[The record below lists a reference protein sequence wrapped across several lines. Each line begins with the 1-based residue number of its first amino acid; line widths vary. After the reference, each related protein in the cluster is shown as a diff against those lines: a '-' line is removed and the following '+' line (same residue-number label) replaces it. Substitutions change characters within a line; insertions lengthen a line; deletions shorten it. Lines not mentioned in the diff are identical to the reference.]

1 MNKTCSPITQKYEN
15 HTTWESSCHCKTS
28 SFGSHKHFVTLLVF
42 LGFIFAAFLPLT
54 AKAQLP
60 IYLNTSYSFKER
72 AADLVSRMTPA
83 EKQSQLGNTMP
94 PIPRLGVKK
103 YDVWGEALHGVMGR
117 NDNSGMTATSFPNSV
132 AVGCT
137 WDPELIKRETN
148 VIADEARGFNFN
160 YIFTLTYWSPVIE
173 PARDPR
179 WGRTAETFGEDPF
192 LVSQIGSGFIRGLMG
207 DDPTYLKAVP
217 CGKHYFA
224 NNTEFNRHNGSSNMD
239 DRDIREFYI
248 FPYKTLIQKDD
259 LPSIMT
265 AYNAVNSIPMSAS
278 IYYVDSVIR
287 KTYGMDGYVTGDCG
301 AISDM
306 LTGHRFAKNAEE
318 ATSMGLKSGV
328 DCDCGSVYQA
338 SAMASLEKGLIT
350 EADMDRALVNL
361 YTIRMRLGEFDPP
374 SKVPYAGIRPGI
386 INDPSHNDLAL
397 EVATKTPVLLKN
409 NIVAKTGKKAL
420 PLNAGNIKKIAIL
433 GPQADKVELG
443 DYSGEVE
450 ARFKISPIIGIQN
463 FIEQNKLNIEVVSK
477 LVGNTAKRTDF
488 FNIVKF
494 ATITK
499 TGAIKEFDATQFNAS
514 ANGLITSARFGMSSV
529 RGIKDGDWT
538 LYHNVDITDV
548 DSIRFNMAV
557 SGNGGT
563 IEVRVNSATGNILA
577 SKMIAAPQQQG
588 GYFARPQQISAKLN
602 TLGITGPQTLVLVYR
617 EAEIPAT
624 DQETLDMAAAADVAL
639 VFVGTDQSTGREES
653 DRFTISLP
661 GNQNEL
667 IQSIAAVNPNTIVVI
682 QGMGMVEVEKF
693 KNNPNISG
701 IIFTGYNGQAQGAA
715 MAKILFG
722 AVNPGGKTSITWYK
736 SLQDLPDFNDYTLRG
751 GSGKNGRTYM
761 YFNKDVSYEFGYGLT
776 YTTFEYSNFNISSSS
791 ITPND
796 KVTVSVDVKNTGV
809 ADGDEVVQVYV
820 KTPDSPAT
828 LERPIKRLKGFKR
841 VTIPRGQTKTVY
853 IDIDCADLWFW
864 DAENKRIT
872 FDQGKYV
879 FEIGASSKD
888 IKGTVEAAMSG
899 AYKAKLTTVVA
910 DCDKVVLKPGNTA
923 QMRVSASMSDD
934 SFYDIKKAK
943 VTYKSNNTAVATVDA
958 IGKVTG
964 IGPGTASLF
973 AEVIVDGIT
982 LTNNVPVKV
991 MPDLSPKSIKV
1002 NGKDI
1007 AGFNKDTKAYS
1018 FLLKNNA
1025 KLPVISASA
1034 MSGNIAVEVE
1044 QAKGLPGTAI
1054 VRFVDNTTYEKN
1066 TYYLNFD
1073 VQSVSDEFESSVG
1086 RQWQWIRE
1094 NQANYSFSKKSG
1106 SLTIT
1111 TETGDISEISNN
1123 AKNILLQSANSNWV
1137 AETKLVCSRIP
1148 SQPENAGILAYQD
1161 EDNFVKLML
1170 RAVTKTS
1177 RSGRNATGEQVQPG
1191 TIDLVVEE
1199 NGIAKS
1205 VASFNLKEAIT
1216 GNNTLLLKLEKK
1228 GDAYTGYYSINGE
1241 AFVKLGV
1248 ASGMLKDIKAGL
1260 MACDGVIIQS
1270 MKNTYW
1276 FDPDTTKPDTPFDV
1290 SFDYFRIVNN

>member
-1 MNKTCSPITQKYEN
+1 M
-15 HTTWESSCHCKTS
+15 
-28 SFGSHKHFVTLLVF
+28 LVF
-42 LGFIFAAFLPLT
+42 LGFTLAAFLPYT
-54 AKAQLP
+54 VKAQMP

-72 AADLVSRMTPA
+72 AADLVSRMTPE

-148 VIADEARGFNFN
+148 VIADEARGFNHN

-173 PARDPR
+173 PTRDPR
-179 WGRTAETFGEDPF
+179 WGRTAETFGEDPY

-207 DDPTYLKAVP
+207 DDPTYLKAIP

-248 FPYKTLIQKDD
+248 FPYKTLIQKDN
-259 LPSIMT
+259 LPAIMT
-265 AYNAVNSIPMSAS
+265 AYNAVNAIPMSAS
-278 IYYVDSVIR
+278 VFYVDSVIR

-306 LTGHRFAKNAEE
+306 FTGHRFAKDAEE

-338 SAMASLEKGLIT
+338 SAIASLEKGLIT
-350 EADMDRALVNL
+350 EADMDRALVNMF
-361 YTIRMRLGEFDPP
+361 TIRMRLGEFDPP
-374 SKVPYAGIRPGI
+374 SKVPYAGIKPGI

-409 NIVAKTGKKAL
+409 NVVAKTGKKAL
-420 PLNAGNIKKIAIL
+420 PLSAGSIKKIAVL
-433 GPQADKVELG
+433 GPQANKVELG

-450 ARFKISPIIGIQN
+450 ARLKVSPITGIQN
-463 FIEQNKLNIEVVSK
+463 YIDQNKLNIEVVSK
-477 LVGNTAKRTDF
+477 LGGNTAKRTDF
-488 FNIVKF
+488 FNMVKF
-494 ATITK
+494 STVTK
-499 TGAIKEFDATQFNAS
+499 TGDIKEFDATKFDAA
-514 ANGLITSARFGMSSV
+514 ANGLITSARFGMNSV
-529 RGIKDGDWT
+529 RGIKEGDWT
-538 LYHNVDITDV
+538 SYNNIDITDV

-563 IEVRVNSATGNILA
+563 IEVRVGSVTGNILA
-577 SKMIAAPQQQG
+577 SKAIAAPQQQG
-588 GYFARPQQISAKLN
+588 GYFARPQNISAKLN
-602 TLGITGPQTLVLVYR
+602 TLGITGPQTIVLVYR
-617 EAEIPAT
+617 EGEVPAT

-639 VFVGTDQSTGREES
+639 IFVGTDQSTGREES
-653 DRFTISLP
+653 DRFSIALP
-661 GNQNEL
+661 GNQAEL
-667 IQSIAAVNPNTIVVI
+667 IQSVANVNSNTIVVI
-682 QGMGMVEVEKF
+682 QGMGMVEVESF
-693 KNNPNISG
+693 KNNPNIPG

-722 AVNPGGKTSITWYK
+722 EVNPGGKTSITWYK
-736 SLQDLPDFNDYTLRG
+736 SLQDLPDFNDYNIRG
-751 GSGKNGRTYM
+751 GTGNNGRTYM
-761 YFNKDVSYEFGYGLT
+761 YFNKDVSYEFGYGLS
-776 YTTFEYSNFNISSSS
+776 YTSFEYSNFKISRNSFA
-791 ITPND
+791 PND
-796 KVTVSVDVKNTGV
+796 KVTVSVDVKNTGGV
-809 ADGDEVVQVYV
+809 DGDEIVQVYV
-820 KTPDSPAT
+820 KTPDSPAS

-864 DAENKRIT
+864 DAQNKRIT

-888 IKGTVEAAMSG
+888 IKGTVEVTMNG
-899 AYKAKLTTVVA
+899 AYKAVLSTVVA
-910 DCDKVVLKPGNTA
+910 DCDKVVLRPGNTA

-943 VTYKSNNTAVATVDA
+943 VAYKSNNALVATVDA
-958 IGKVTG
+958 NGKVTA

-973 AEVIVDGIT
+973 AEVTVDGIT
-982 LTNNVPVKV
+982 LPNNVPVKV

-1007 AGFNKDTKAYS
+1007 VGFNKDTKAYS
-1018 FLLKNNA
+1018 FLLKKNS
-1025 KLPVISASA
+1025 KLPVIAAGALSSD
-1034 MSGNIAVEVE
+1034 IAVEIE
-1044 QAKGLPGTAI
+1044 QAKGIPGTAI
-1054 VRFVDNTTYEKN
+1054 VRFIDNITYEKN

-1073 VQSVSDEFESSVG
+1073 MPAVSDEFEGPVG
-1086 RQWQWIRE
+1086 KQWQWIRE
-1094 NQANYSFSKKSG
+1094 NQSNYSLSKKPG
-1106 SLTIT
+1106 SLVIT
-1111 TETGDISEISNN
+1111 TETGDISENSNN
-1123 AKNILLQSANSNWV
+1123 AKNVLLQSANSDWV
-1137 AETKLVCSRIP
+1137 AETKMVFSRVP
-1148 SQPENAGILAYQD
+1148 SQPENAGIVAYQD
-1161 EDNFVKLML
+1161 EHNFVKLML

-1177 RSGRNATGEQVQPG
+1177 RSGWNTSGAQIQFG

-1205 VASFNLKEAIT
+1205 VASFNLREEIT
-1216 GNNTLLLKLEKK
+1216 GNNTLVLKLEKK
-1228 GDAYTGYYSINGE
+1228 GNAYTGYYSVNGGTFE
-1241 AFVKLGV
+1241 KLGV
-1248 ASGMLKDIKAGL
+1248 ASGMLRDIKAGL
-1260 MACDGVIIQS
+1260 IACDGVIIQS

-1276 FDPDTTKPDTPFDV
+1276 FNPDTTKPDTPFDV
-1290 SFDYFRIVNN
+1290 TFDYFRIVNN